1 MAGNSTNLYRVLEN
15 GPMKGIDIWS
25 RMTKPFMIGGKMS
38 TTQLK
43 VMAKRAKYLRE
54 SQDIEY
60 KYEVLYHWSSLRS
73 PDNTYVKQEWSEVT
87 EQYYDDPLI
96 SPTAKRVIH
105 VPTKRVTEFV
115 GWAGICHADM
125 TE

>member
-1 MAGNSTNLYRVLEN
+1 
-15 GPMKGIDIWS
+15 
-25 RMTKPFMIGGKMS
+25 MS
-38 TTQLK
+38 STQLK

-60 KYEVLYHWSSLRS
+60 KYEVKYHWSSF
-73 PDNTYVKQEWSEVT
+73 PDDTLPEWSEVT
-87 EQYYDDPLI
+87 EAYYDCPLI
-96 SPTAKRVIH
+96 RPIAKRVIH
-105 VPTKRVTEFV
+105 VPTKRVTDFV